1 MRSPLLWLALA
12 CHLFLA
18 TGYVILTPSFEA
30 PDENDHFY
38 YAFHLANAGHLP
50 LSPGIVAARGLAPTE
65 GANLAHH
72 PPLYYA
78 LLAAYLCASQQT
90 DTVFSPRTNPRF
102 GDPTH
107 ASQHL
112 HFLHGADDSRP
123 WTEGHLVLL
132 GLRWLSV
139 LFGLGSILCVHWL
152 GHVSY
157 PEQPRVADA
166 AALLVSCL
174 PMWSFLHGVLNSDS
188 LATLLASA
196 SLTMLV
202 LVARSERLTART
214 AIGTG
219 VLLGLALLTKN
230 TTLFLLPLAAIVF
243 ATAVSREMRAGHGPR
258 AALLTMGA
266 VAAVFALCG
275 WMFWRNASLYG
286 DPLAMSAHDAAFASS
301 KIPESLVWPWLW
313 SGFLP
318 QVSSS
323 LLGRFGWFH
332 LEPHRALVW
341 AGAILTV
348 CACGGFARLLF
359 DRTARPRP
367 LWLLAAACLL
377 VFAGTAHFNMTAP
390 QPQGRLLF
398 PAVAPAAVV
407 FAAGL
412 LRFLQMIRLQRVGK
426 ALCAL
431 PPVLGAVVLF
441 GWFAPAFDPA
451 LAPGPDHHASMVG
464 GVLADAPV
472 PGIAWKE
479 PLPQLPARVAPTLK
493 WSDPSAGPDAFY
505 SLYAGDADGRVWL
518 AAYEWGAIEMRGGE
532 AIIDERAWP
541 FLPTDRDVF
550 LVLRRVPNW
559 RKGERL
565 ADMPASAPLPFR
577 RE

>member
-30 PDENDHFY
+30 PDENDHYY

-50 LSPGIVAARGLAPTE
+50 LSPGLVTSRGLPPTE

-78 LLAAYLCASQQT
+78 LLAASLCASQKT
-90 DTVFSPRTNPRF
+90 DTVFSPRINPHA
-102 GDPTH
+102 GDPAH
-107 ASQHL
+107 ASRYL
-112 HFLHGADDSRP
+112 HFLHGADEARP
-123 WTEGHLVLL
+123 WTEGHAVLL

-139 LFGLGSILCVHWL
+139 LFGLGSVLCVHWL
-152 GHVSY
+152 GRLSY
-157 PEQPRVADA
+157 PEQPRAADA

-174 PMWSFLHGVLNSDS
+174 PMWSFLHGVLNNDS
-188 LATLLASA
+188 LATLLSSA
-196 SLTMLV
+196 SLAMLV
-202 LVARSERLTART
+202 LVARSERLQART

-230 TTLFLLPLAAIVF
+230 TTLFLAPLAAIVF
-243 ATAVSREMRAGHGPR
+243 GTAVWRESRAGHGSR

-266 VAAVFALCG
+266 IAAVFAACG
-275 WMFWRNASLYG
+275 WVFWRNASLYG
-286 DPLAMSAHDAAFASS
+286 DPLAMSAHDAAFAIE
-301 KIPESLVWPWLW
+301 KVPDAVVWQWLW
-313 SGFLP
+313 DGFLP
-318 QVSSS
+318 QVFSS

-332 LEPHRALVW
+332 LAPHPALVW
-341 AGAILTV
+341 AGAILAL
-348 CACGGFARLLF
+348 CACLGFARLLF
-359 DRTARPRP
+359 DRSPRPRP
-367 LWLLAAACLL
+367 LWLLASACLL
-377 VFAGTAHFNMTAP
+377 VFAGTAHFNMKAM

-412 LRFLQMIRLQRVGK
+412 LRFLSMIRLQRVGR

-431 PPVLGAVVLF
+431 PPALGAVVLF

-451 LAPGPDHHASMVG
+451 LAPGSDHHASMIG
-464 GVLADAPV
+464 GVLADVPV

-479 PLPQLPARVAPTLK
+479 PLPPLPAKAAPTLH

-518 AAYEWGAIEMRGGE
+518 ATYEWGAIELRGGE
-532 AIIDERAWP
+532 ATIDERAWP
-541 FLPTDRDVF
+541 FLPKDHDVF

-565 ADMPASAPLPFR
+565 ADMPASAPLRFR